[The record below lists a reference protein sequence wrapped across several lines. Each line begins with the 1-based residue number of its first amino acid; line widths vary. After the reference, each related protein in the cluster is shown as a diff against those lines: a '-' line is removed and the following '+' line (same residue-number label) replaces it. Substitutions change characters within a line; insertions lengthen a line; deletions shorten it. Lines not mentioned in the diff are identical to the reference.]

1 MNWQDIM
8 FPMQPRGFPG
18 RRWVNI
24 TLRTLHLIGVAGLGG
39 AYLYAVPQA
48 LWQPYLWLTLL
59 SGVGLVAISVYAT
72 ALWLL
77 QLRGLVI
84 VFKLA
89 LLALMLWWP
98 GFSMPLGMLVIVL
111 SSVIAHAP
119 GDVRYYSPWH
129 RRRIEGPTI

>member
-1 MNWQDIM
+1 MSLLQLL
-8 FPMQPRGFPG
+8 FPPKTRSFLGM
-18 RRWVNI
+18 RWVNI

-39 AYLYAVPQA
+39 AYLYAAPQA

-59 SGVGLVAISVYAT
+59 SGIGLVAVSLYAT

-84 VFKLA
+84 LFKLA
-89 LLALMLWWP
+89 LLGLMLGWP
-98 GFSMPLGMLVIVL
+98 GFSLPLGMLVIVL

-119 GDVRYYSPWH
+119 GDIRYYSPWH
-129 RRRIEGPTI
+129 RRNR